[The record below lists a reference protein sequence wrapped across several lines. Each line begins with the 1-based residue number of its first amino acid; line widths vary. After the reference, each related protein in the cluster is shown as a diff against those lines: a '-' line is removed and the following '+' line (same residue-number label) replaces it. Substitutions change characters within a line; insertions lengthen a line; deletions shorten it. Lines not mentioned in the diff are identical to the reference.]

1 MVPGRGNGMNRVLDT
16 FKNWMEVTVSGVE
29 GAGRGHDEAREV
41 EKVTC

>member
-16 FKNWMEVTVSGVE
+16 FQNWMEVTVSGVE
-29 GAGRGHDEAREV
+29 GAGRGRDEAREV